1 MKSSM
6 PIQVARY
13 SLSLPIIEVV
23 IELRSVDT
31 SVVTSGKLFVFSCA
45 DCSYV
50 VALNFF
56 TFSESV
62 KFFTMIRQVTP
73 SVSSFSEYVELF
85 PTFVIFML
93 VLVMLY
99 RKLYLMYIL

>member
-1 MKSSM
+1 VKSNM

-13 SLSLPIIEVV
+13 SLALPIIEVV
-23 IELRSVDT
+23 IELGSVDT
-31 SVVTSGKLFVFSCA
+31 SVVRSGKLFVFSRAAC
-45 DCSYV
+45 DYV

-85 PTFVIFML
+85 FDFRHIYVNPSDVIP
-93 VLVMLY
+93 
-99 RKLYLMYIL
+99 